1 MKTILTFIGTL
12 ILLLL
17 LCASVFA
24 GAKTLEF
31 TWRQTLPDPNDLA
44 GWRLYSSQTQG
55 GPYSLVLTIPFVSEQ
70 TQYSSTQPFVS
81 PDGQRKTYYFVLTAF
96 DTSGNE
102 SGYSNEASASIDFE
116 APGVPIQLKVTV
128 TTP

>member
-1 MKTILTFIGTL
+1 MKKIL

-17 LCASVFA
+17 CATLLGLTVFSFA
-24 GAKTLEF
+24 GTKTLTF
-31 TWRQTLPDPNDLA
+31 AWNQTLPDPNDLA
-44 GWRLYSSQTQG
+44 GWKLYSSQTPG
-55 GPYSLVLTIPFVSEQ
+55 GPYTLAATIPFAGAQ
-70 TQYSSTQPFVS
+70 TEYTSAQPFVS

-96 DTSGNE
+96 DTSGNA
-102 SGYSNEASASIDFE
+102 SGYSNEVSATIDFE